1 MANIKFSEFTNQAVD
16 VTSTEL
22 VGYKV
27 GDTTANY
34 RYTLA
39 QLAVG
44 ILASD
49 SGFTLGSVIFT
60 GESGVLSQDNSNFFW
75 DNTTNRLGIGTTEP
89 GASIETTGDIIVAD
103 TKTIGRSNSI
113 GPNIKFTDTAGE
125 ESPGTIKFRNAAVD
139 IMTITSD
146 VRVGIGTATPSTKLH
161 VIDAGYPQQ
170 TWGYDAGSYA
180 TLTVADNSHTTLAT
194 GEESGD
200 IILDASGDV
209 TINAG
214 SGNIKFQTGVTD
226 LANITTLRTE
236 SFIIACS
243 DETTALAV
251 GTNKAIFRM
260 PYAFTL
266 TAVRASLTT
275 AGTTSGLTTI
285 DIHESGTTILSTKIT
300 IDLTEKTSVT
310 AVTQPVI
317 SDATL
322 ADDAQISIDID
333 AISGGAS
340 ETGLKVT
347 LIGYQTV

>member
-103 TKTIGRSNSI
+103 TKTIGRSNSASA
-113 GPNIKFTDTAGE
+113 NIKFTDTAGE
-125 ESPGTIKFRNAAVD
+125 ESPSTIKFRHAAVD

-146 VRVGIGTATPSTKLH
+146 VRVGINTATPSTKLH
-161 VIDAGYPQQ
+161 VIDAGFPQQ
-170 TWGYDAGSYA
+170 TWGYDAASYA
-180 TLTVADNSHTTLAT
+180 TLTVADDSHTTLAT
-194 GEESGD
+194 GE
-200 IILDASGDV
+200 
-209 TINAG
+209 
-214 SGNIKFQTGVTD
+214 SGNI
-226 LANITTLRTE
+226 TLDAAGEAIIE
-236 SFIIACS
+236 S
-243 DETTALAV
+243 
-251 GTNKAIFRM
+251 N
-260 PYAFTL
+260 
-266 TAVRASLTT
+266 
-275 AGTTSGLTTI
+275 
-285 DIHESGTTILSTKIT
+285 
-300 IDLTEKTSVT
+300 
-310 AVTQPVI
+310 
-317 SDATL
+317 
-322 ADDAQISIDID
+322 
-333 AISGGAS
+333 
-340 ETGLKVT
+340 LKVT
-347 LIGYQTV
+347 GQAYSEQHDSLAGNATVDWNNGNNQYIQLASSANTFTPSNPFRWGNLHITNKTTFFWCSWYSNLGING